1 MQELAQLRLG
11 HPAGQASD
19 KDHGHF
25 DDMQTEEEEFRLL
38 FVRFIVSSV
47 LLMVRSGCWSSSEGA
62 VQQQIS
68 SFEPSSGWSRWK
80 QKSVWDVRA
89 LKLMSGVEAAAK

>member
-19 KDHGHF
+19 KDHGRF

-38 FVRFIVSSV
+38 FVCFIALSV
-47 LLMVRSGCWSSSEGA
+47 LLMVRTGCWSSSEDA
-62 VQQQIS
+62 VQQQRS
-68 SFEPSSGWSRWK
+68 SIEPSSGWSRWK
-80 QKSVWDVRA
+80 QR
-89 LKLMSGVEAAAK
+89 